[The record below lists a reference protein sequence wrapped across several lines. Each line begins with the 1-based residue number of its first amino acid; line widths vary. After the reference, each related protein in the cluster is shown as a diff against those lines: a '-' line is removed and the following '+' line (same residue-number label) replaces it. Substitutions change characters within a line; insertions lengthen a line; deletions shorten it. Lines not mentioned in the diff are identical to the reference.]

1 LIYNKL
7 LSIFRRSDMGLDMY
21 VMTTKEPEFDFTTS
35 TKLFYWRKH
44 PDLHGWMENTYQKRG
59 GTEEFNG
66 IPIRLQY
73 DDILQ
78 LENDIRNANLPQTTG
93 FFFGSSSPED
103 KENDLEFIK
112 LAKEALNKHDKL
124 FYTSS
129 W

>member
-1 LIYNKL
+1 
-7 LSIFRRSDMGLDMY
+7 MGLDMF
-21 VMTTKEPEFDFTTS
+21 VMKTKEPEFGFATS
-35 TKLFYWRKH
+35 EELFYWRKH

-66 IPIRLQY
+66 VPIRLQY
-73 DDILQ
+73 DDILR
-78 LENDIRNANLPQTTG
+78 LENDVNNSQLPQTSG

-103 KENDLEFIK
+103 KERDFEFIK
-112 LAKEALNKHDKL
+112 LAKGALNEHYKL